1 MKAIETTALTKRYKD
16 KIAVDALNL
25 TIDQGE
31 LFALLGVNGAGK
43 TTTIKMLS
51 CLLRP
56 TSGDALLMGKSIV
69 SQPYEVKKN
78 INVSPQETAIAP
90 NLSVRENLELICG
103 VYGESRSQSK
113 QKAQETITA
122 FGMEE
127 IAKSRAKTLSGGWQ
141 RRLSIAMALISEP
154 QILFLDEPTLGLDV
168 LARRELW
175 KLIEGLKGNIT
186 ILLTTHYLEEAQAL
200 SDRVGIMA
208 HGKLKALGTAQELTA
223 QANAASFEDAFVTL
237 CGGEVEWH
245 ENAGFCHTKRQG
257 NAAG

>member
-103 VYGESRSQSK
+103 VYGDQEAKASK
-113 QKAQETITA
+113 KRRKPLRPSAWRKSQKA
-122 FGMEE
+122 GP
-127 IAKSRAKTLSGGWQ
+127 KPS
-141 RRLSIAMALISEP
+141 P
-154 QILFLDEPTLGLDV
+154 
-168 LARRELW
+168 
-175 KLIEGLKGNIT
+175 
-186 ILLTTHYLEEAQAL
+186 
-200 SDRVGIMA
+200 
-208 HGKLKALGTAQELTA
+208 
-223 QANAASFEDAFVTL
+223 
-237 CGGEVEWH
+237 
-245 ENAGFCHTKRQG
+245 
-257 NAAG
+257 AAGRGGFLSQWL